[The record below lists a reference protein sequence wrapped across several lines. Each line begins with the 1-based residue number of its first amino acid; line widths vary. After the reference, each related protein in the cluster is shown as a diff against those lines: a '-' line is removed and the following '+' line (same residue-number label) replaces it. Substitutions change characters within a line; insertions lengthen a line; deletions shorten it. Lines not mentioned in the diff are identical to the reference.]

1 MLLHHYLLTVLCIIV
16 IDDLFNIPMVLFIS
30 VEISGMPVL
39 FQVIIGKRE
48 MESFSNCRDH

>member
-16 IDDLFNIPMVLFIS
+16 IDDLFNIPMVWFIS
-30 VEISGMPVL
+30 VEISGMHVL

-48 MESFSNCRDH
+48 MESFSNC